1 MNLGFLLALARLP
14 ELPST
19 HRATAGAFSESRSRR
34 VVLWAGARACNI
46 VGLDEASAAG
56 TPGEAGVI
64 LLSVPD
70 ASEAGK
76 AGFLA
81 DDVILV
87 IDGKPVR
94 DIQDLMRNS
103 GQVLAGGRESVTII
117 RFQQESTVKI
127 QLK

>member
-1 MNLGFLLALARLP
+1 MNLGLLLAIARLP

-19 HRATAGAFSESRSRR
+19 HRATAGTFSESRSRR
-34 VVLWAGARACNI
+34 VVLWAGARARNI

-64 LLSVPD
+64 LFSVTD
-70 ASEAGK
+70 ANDAGK

-81 DDVILV
+81 DDVVLA
-87 IDGKPVR
+87 IDDKPVR
-94 DIQDLMRNS
+94 DIHDLMRNS
-103 GQVLAGGRESVTII
+103 EQIPPRGRESGRIN
-117 RFQQESTVKI
+117 RLQQESTMEI